1 MSVIR
6 SRDNAKVKR
15 WARLVAD
22 GRFRRK
28 EGRAI
33 IEGPHLLSAYV
44 DRGFKPISVFISEK
58 YSHNENQPSLVLS
71 EGVFRSIVDAET
83 PQGIAAEIAIPD
95 GEEQPGDRVYLEGV
109 QDPGNVGA
117 IIRTAAAFGIKT
129 VCVDKDCADP
139 WSPKVLRAAQGGH
152 FGLSMV
158 QASPLDFPGK
168 LVCTVAKGGTRLA
181 DADLSGAIAWV
192 FGSEGKGVSPE
203 VQRKSALRV
212 TIPCRS

>member
-58 YSHNENQPSLVLS
+58 
-71 EGVFRSIVDAET
+71 
-83 PQGIAAEIAIPD
+83 
-95 GEEQPGDRVYLEGV
+95 
-109 QDPGNVGA
+109 
-117 IIRTAAAFGIKT
+117 
-129 VCVDKDCADP
+129 
-139 WSPKVLRAAQGGH
+139 
-152 FGLSMV
+152 
-158 QASPLDFPGK
+158 
-168 LVCTVAKGGTRLA
+168 
-181 DADLSGAIAWV
+181 
-192 FGSEGKGVSPE
+192 
-203 VQRKSALRV
+203 
-212 TIPCRS
+212 